1 MRSETD
7 SRMIDWAV
15 ATQAPPGEAVCGDL
29 HLVKPIAAGALLA
42 VVDGLGHGDEA
53 VAAAK
58 TAIVILEQN
67 ADELLTALVR
77 RCHEALKNTRGA
89 VMTLVRLSAFDGQF
103 DWLGVGNVEALL
115 LRAGSQAGPAER
127 VLLRSGVV
135 GYQLPQVQYST
146 RQIAS
151 GDLLVF
157 ATDGIAARFE
167 ESVVRSDS
175 PQQIADEIMKRHFKG
190 HDDALVLV
198 VRFVGRRDE

>member
-1 MRSETD
+1 MRNEPD
-7 SRMIDWAV
+7 ISRIIDWAV
-15 ATQAPPGEAVCGDL
+15 ASQALPGEAVCGDF
-29 HLVKPIAAGALLA
+29 HLVKPIVVGALLA

-58 TAIVILEQN
+58 TAVVILEQN
-67 ADELLTALVR
+67 ADELLTALVK
-77 RCHEALKNTRGA
+77 RCHEGLTKTRGV
-89 VMTLVRLSAFDGQF
+89 VMTVVRLSAFGQF
-103 DWLGVGNVEALL
+103 DWLGVGNVEAVL
-115 LRAGSQAGPAER
+115 LRADSQAGPAER

-135 GYQLPQVQYST
+135 GYQLPHVQYST
-146 RQIAS
+146 RQIAP

-167 ESVVRSDS
+167 ESVMRSNS